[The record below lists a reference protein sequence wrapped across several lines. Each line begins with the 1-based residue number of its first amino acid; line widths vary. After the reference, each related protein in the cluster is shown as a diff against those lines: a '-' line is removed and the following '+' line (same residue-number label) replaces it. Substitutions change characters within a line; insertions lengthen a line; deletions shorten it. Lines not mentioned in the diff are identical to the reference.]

1 MKKFDYITP
10 YKKEFEDNLHIFCKR
25 FMTFDATERER
36 LYRRQSPRWF
46 NLHHR
51 TFDMDR
57 LICNNLYI
65 GSTLTNGMYFNIIT
79 NEDYFNRILNDFN
92 DEFWQQFKKFRTE
105 FLIINYPNINP
116 Y

>member
-10 YKKEFEDNLHIFCKR
+10 HKKEFEDNLHIFCKR

-51 TFDMDR
+51 TFDLDR
-57 LICNNLYI
+57 DE
-65 GSTLTNGMYFNIIT
+65 
-79 NEDYFNRILNDFN
+79 NEAIFYLSRILNDFD